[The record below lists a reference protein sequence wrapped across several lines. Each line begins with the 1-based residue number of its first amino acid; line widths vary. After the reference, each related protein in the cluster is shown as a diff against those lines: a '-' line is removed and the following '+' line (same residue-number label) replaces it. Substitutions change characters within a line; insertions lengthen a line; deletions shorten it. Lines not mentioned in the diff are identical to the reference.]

1 MTLNSV
7 LINQN
12 AEINALV
19 LHWPPSLRLAED
31 QFFDFCQAN
40 RELRI
45 ERTQEGDCEIMAPT
59 GVETGGR
66 NLVLLGQL
74 YIWTERDGSGV
85 AFDSSTGFILP
96 NGAIRSPD
104 VLSLIHI

>member
-1 MTLNSV
+1 MVLNSLV
-7 LINQN
+7 VNQQ
-12 AEINALV
+12 EQIKSLV
-19 LHWPPSLRLAED
+19 LHWPTSLRLEDD

-45 ERTQEGDCEIMAPT
+45 ERTSEGDCEILTPT
-59 GVETGGR
+59 GGETGGR

-74 YIWTERDGSGV
+74 YIWTEQDGSGV

-104 VLSLIHI
+104 AS